1 MSDFSRVYKKY
12 GASAIASV
20 LGVPA
25 ATVRRWAGKGKSAGL
40 PKSREKEIAALESI
54 RKHEGYEEK
63 ALREMMRLARAE
75 GALKTPRNY
84 NKRREGEKTT
94 GQESSQKFSGFLDE
108 HMLLEIRHHLEN
120 VPLARALPNWL
131 ASVQM
136 SVFGDAQHTSNQ
148 EMMQVDHPD
157 AGEFVLSAIQS
168 SGLYHSRQASINSLI
183 GKLRGKL
190 NTDSK
195 YYIHGVSFSTYQ
207 YKNEEEA
214 RELRR
219 RKRKARKK

>member
-12 GASAIASV
+12 GAEAIGSV

-40 PKSREKEIAALESI
+40 PKSREAAIAALETI
-54 RKHEGYEEK
+54 RQHEGYEEK
-63 ALREMMRLARAE
+63 ALREMMRLARFE
-75 GALKTPRNY
+75 GELKSVKEY
-84 NKRREGEKTT
+84 NKRREAEHTT
-94 GQESSQKFSGFLDE
+94 GQESSKRFSGFLDE
-108 HMLLEIRHHLEN
+108 RMLLEIRHHLET

-136 SVFGDAQHTSNQ
+136 SVFGEPQHTSNVT
-148 EMMQVDHPD
+148 MLQVDHPEAD
-157 AGEFVLSAIQS
+157 DFVLSAIQS
-168 SGLYHSRQASINSLI
+168 SGLYHSRQAAINSVI

-195 YYIHGVSFSTYQ
+195 YYIHGVNFSTYQ
-207 YKNEEEA
+207 YKSEA
-214 RELRR
+214 ETKELRSR
-219 RKRKARKK
+219 RRRERK